1 MIVQAQYSW
10 KAMIPF
16 FFPPMRKCL
25 GLQTVKLYHRGLTAL
40 ECQKIVNHL
49 ASQADYSLIPTKLC
63 QRRIET
69 YLGLA
74 AGCLAWLAW
83 QAPIV
88 QVVSLVFLESVHWET
103 R

>member
-1 MIVQAQYSW
+1 MIVQAKYSW

-16 FFPPMRKCL
+16 FSNEEVFA
-25 GLQTVKLYHRGLTAL
+25 LQTVKLYHRGLTAL

-63 QRRIET
+63 QRCIET

-103 R
+103 W